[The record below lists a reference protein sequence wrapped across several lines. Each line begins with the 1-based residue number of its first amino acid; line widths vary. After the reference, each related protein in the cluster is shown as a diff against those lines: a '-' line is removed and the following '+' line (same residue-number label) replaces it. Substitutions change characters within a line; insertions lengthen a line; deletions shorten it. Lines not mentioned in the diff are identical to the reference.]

1 MVFAQPLYTL
11 SRPAVWFNILAGA
24 YNPTSGTMSRQ
35 PLPVGNLV
43 ARDRTQERLSGIGYM
58 LAAVFVFAIM
68 DALLKRLSTHY
79 GALQISCLRCL
90 SSWLFLL
97 LPITW
102 QHTWATL
109 RPSDLRLHFFRAALG
124 IGMLASF
131 VFAVH
136 RLSLAQTYSLFLAA
150 PLLMTALSVPIH
162 GEKVAGKRW
171 LAIIVGLS
179 GVLVI
184 LQPWGHGGFSLIA
197 ACAAAAAAL
206 CYSLSALTVR
216 TLGRGNSSM
225 SLVFWYLLLVSI
237 GSGALAAGE
246 WRAVRS
252 SDWGWLIGIGVTGAL
267 GQIWLTNAFR
277 RAPPSVVGPF
287 EYTAILWA
295 FAIDWI
301 FWSSTPSLSL
311 IAGACIVIASGIVII
326 LDERRL
332 GVLVLNPASPP
343 P

>member
-1 MVFAQPLYTL
+1 MYMV
-11 SRPAVWFNILAGA
+11 
-24 YNPTSGTMSRQ
+24 
-35 PLPVGNLV
+35 
-43 ARDRTQERLSGIGYM
+43 
-58 LAAVFVFAIM
+58 AAVFVFSIM
-68 DALLKRLSTHY
+68 DSLMKRLSAHY
-79 GALQISCLRCL
+79 GPLQISCLRCI

-102 QHTWATL
+102 QRSWVTL
-109 RPSDLRLHFFRAALG
+109 RPSNPLLHLFRAVLG
-124 IGMLASF
+124 IAMLGSF
-131 VFAVH
+131 VIAVH

-150 PLLMTALSVPIH
+150 PLLMTALSVPVL
-162 GEKVAGKRW
+162 GEKVTGKRW

-184 LQPWGHGGFSLIA
+184 LQPWGNGSFSVIA
-197 ACAAAAAAL
+197 ASAGAVATI

-225 SLVFWYLLLVSI
+225 SMVFWYLLLVSI
-237 GSGALAAGE
+237 GSGVLAIGE
-246 WRAVRS
+246 WRPVPV
-252 SDWGWLIGIGVTGAL
+252 SDWGWLIGIGLTGAL
-267 GQIWLTNAFR
+267 GQMWLTDAFR

-301 FWSSTPSLSL
+301 FWSASPSLSL
-311 IAGACIVIASGIVII
+311 VIGACVVIASGIVVI

-332 GVLVLNPASPP
+332 AGLALNPASPP

>member
-1 MVFAQPLYTL
+1 M
-11 SRPAVWFNILAGA
+11 I
-24 YNPTSGTMSRQ
+24 
-35 PLPVGNLV
+35 
-43 ARDRTQERLSGIGYM
+43 
-58 LAAVFVFAIM
+58 AAVFVFAIM
-68 DALLKRLSTHY
+68 DSLMKSLSSRY
-79 GALQISCLRCL
+79 GPLQISSLRCL

-102 QHTWATL
+102 RRSWAAL
-109 RPSDLRLHFFRAALG
+109 RPTNAPLHLFRAVLG
-124 IGMLASF
+124 IVMLGSF

-162 GEKVAGKRW
+162 GERVTARRW

-184 LQPWGHGGFSLIA
+184 LQPWARGSFSMIA
-197 ACAAAAAAL
+197 ASAAALATL

-225 SLVFWYLLLVSI
+225 SMVFWYLLLVGA
-237 GSGALAAGE
+237 GSGVLAIGE
-246 WRAVRS
+246 WRPVPV

-267 GQIWLTNAFR
+267 GQMWLTDAFR

-301 FWSSTPSLSL
+301 FWSASPTASLL
-311 IAGACIVIASGIVII
+311 IGACIVVASGIVVIV
-326 LDERRL
+326 DERRL
-332 GVLVLNPASPP
+332 GQLALSPASPP

>member
-1 MVFAQPLYTL
+1 M
-11 SRPAVWFNILAGA
+11 SRP
-24 YNPTSGTMSRQ
+24 
-35 PLPVGNLV
+35 PLPIGSI
-43 ARDRTQERLSGIGYM
+43 ADRAQSQERLRGIAYM
-58 LAAVFVFAIM
+58 VAAVFVFSIM
-68 DALLKRLSTHY
+68 DSLMKRLSTHY
-79 GALQISCLRCL
+79 GPLQISCLRCF

-97 LPITW
+97 LPIAW
-102 QHTWATL
+102 QRSWGTL
-109 RPSDLRLHFFRAALG
+109 RPKNPPLHLVRAVLG
-124 IGMLASF
+124 IVMLGSF

-150 PLLMTALSVPIH
+150 PLLMTALSVPVH
-162 GEKVAGKRW
+162 GETVTGKRW

-184 LQPWGHGGFSLIA
+184 LQPWGTGSFSMIA
-197 ACAAAAAAL
+197 ASAAAVATI

-225 SLVFWYLLLVSI
+225 SMVFWYLLLVSI
-237 GSGALAAGE
+237 GSGVLAIAD
-246 WRAVRS
+246 WRPVIA
-252 SDWGWLIGIGVTGAL
+252 SDWGWLIGIGVSGAL
-267 GQIWLTNAFR
+267 GQMWLTDAFR

-301 FWSSTPSLSL
+301 FWSASPSPALV
-311 IAGACIVIASGIVII
+311 IGACIVIASGIFVI

-332 GVLVLNPASPP
+332 GQLALNPASPP

>member
-1 MVFAQPLYTL
+1 VNDHAQ
-11 SRPAVWFNILAGA
+11 S
-24 YNPTSGTMSRQ
+24 
-35 PLPVGNLV
+35 
-43 ARDRTQERLSGIGYM
+43 QERLRGIGYM
-58 LAAVFVFAIM
+58 VAAVFVFSIM
-68 DALLKRLSTHY
+68 DSLMKRLSAHY
-79 GALQISCLRCL
+79 GPLQISCLRCI

-97 LPITW
+97 MPIAW
-102 QHTWATL
+102 QRSWVTL
-109 RPSDLRLHFFRAALG
+109 RPTKPALHLFRAVLG
-124 IGMLASF
+124 IVMLGSF

-162 GEKVAGKRW
+162 GERVAPKRW

-179 GVLVI
+179 GVVVI
-184 LQPWGHGGFSLIA
+184 LQPWGKGSFSMIA
-197 ACAAAAAAL
+197 ATAAAVATI

-216 TLGRGNSSM
+216 TLGPGNSSM
-225 SLVFWYLLLVSI
+225 SMVFWYLLMVSI
-237 GSGALAAGE
+237 GSGILAVDD
-246 WRAVRS
+246 WRPIPA
-252 SDWGWLIGIGVTGAL
+252 SDWGWLIGIGVSGAL
-267 GQIWLTNAFR
+267 GQIWLTDAFR

-301 FWSSTPSLSL
+301 FWSASPSMSL
-311 IAGACIVIASGIVII
+311 MIGAGIVIGSGIFVI

-332 GVLVLNPASPP
+332 GQLALIAANPP